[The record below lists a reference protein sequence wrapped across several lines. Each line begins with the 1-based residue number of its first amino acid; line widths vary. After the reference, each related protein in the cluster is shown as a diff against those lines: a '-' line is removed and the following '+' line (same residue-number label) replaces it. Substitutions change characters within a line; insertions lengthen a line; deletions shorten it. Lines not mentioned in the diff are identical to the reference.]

1 MTDKELLCQFPN
13 KCEECGQYLTIDCDK
28 CKYGLLGADMYP
40 CEKCMHNP
48 NLENHYNP
56 K

>member
-13 KCEECGQYLTIDCDK
+13 KCEECGQYLSVDCDD
-28 CKYGLLGADMYP
+28 CKNKNTNICNICMY
-40 CEKCMHNP
+40 HP
-48 NLENHYNP
+48 NLENHYKP